1 MYRVE
6 EGYLLASLLKAKVK
20 YFHEEFV
27 TVSEF
32 RQFERS
38 LYKKANELGVSIVC
52 VSQYDLKDYFSYHG
66 SNACYTIKEGLQ
78 LSDILGRFE
87 GYLPID
93 VLKLFYSD
101 EFMLDMFIRVEQE
114 EISEQ
119 KRTLEKKDLLLRR
132 LELMNIGAKE
142 KSR

>member
-1 MYRVE
+1 M
-6 EGYLLASLLKAKVK
+6 
-20 YFHEEFV
+20 
-27 TVSEF
+27 
-32 RQFERS
+32 
-38 LYKKANELGVSIVC
+38 
-52 VSQYDLKDYFSYHG
+52 
-66 SNACYTIKEGLQ
+66 
-78 LSDILGRFE
+78 
-87 GYLPID
+87 
-93 VLKLFYSD
+93 KLFYSD